1 MTPAGPFGILGAGG
15 QAREVADFAGMAV
28 AFFAV
33 DAPHIASARQAAVG
47 VPVIEL
53 PGNEGH
59 RTIPVVAALGAPGA
73 RRAMVSRWSGTEFT
87 RAISSTAYVAGNARL
102 GKGTM
107 IAPAAVLMT
116 GTAVGEHVLINAGAT
131 LGHDTVLEDYGTVS
145 PGARVAGHCHIGA
158 GAFIGIGAI
167 VTQGVRIGEGA
178 VIGAGAVVRHDVDP
192 FEVHVGVPARVLRIE
207 KEWLSN
213 V

>member
-1 MTPAGPFGILGAGG
+1 MPAGPFGILGAGG
-15 QAREVADFAGMAV
+15 QAREVADFAGVTV

-33 DAPHIASARQAAVG
+33 DAPHVASARRLAG
-47 VPVIEL
+47 DVPVIEL
-53 PGNEGH
+53 PGGDEH
-59 RTIPVVAALGAPGA
+59 RTIPVIAALGAPGA
-73 RRAMVSRWSGTEFT
+73 RRAMVARWSGSEFT
-87 RAISSTAYVAGNARL
+87 RAISSMAYVAGNVSL
-102 GKGTM
+102 GVGTM
-107 IAPAAVLMT
+107 IAPAAVVMA
-116 GTAVGEHVLINAGAT
+116 GVAVGDHALINAGAT
-131 LGHDTVLEDYGTVS
+131 VGHDTVLEDYGTVS
-145 PGARVAGHCHIGA
+145 PGARVAGHCRIGA
-158 GAFIGIGAI
+158 GAFIGIGAV